1 MKVKKLV
8 AILLGI
14 MLIAFGVGLLS
25 LKHYGFGNRKTHNI
39 NWNSNS
45 PINGFVKHFNDNST
59 DYIEKNIDEEI
70 IEEASGISTID
81 IDVAFSNVNI
91 IPEDRDNIR
100 VHFHGYVKANFIPS
114 IKTRSSNGTL
124 YISFKKDSNN
134 SHNTKTVDVNLDIY
148 VPKTYDKAIKIDTS
162 FGNIDI
168 SSLTL
173 SQLKLMTSFG
183 NIEINDLTGDVEAD
197 TSYGNIVV
205 ENLTGN
211 LEASTSFGN
220 IDLEYEEFDYNI
232 DADTSFGD
240 IRLILPKNSQF
251 KIDAECSF
259 GNINIDF
266 PVKVTKNEKDKI
278 SGNVGNSSNTIEL
291 ESSSGD
297 IRVIRK

>member
-8 AILLGI
+8 AILCGI
-14 MLIAFGVGLLS
+14 MLIALGVGFLS
-25 LKHYGFGNRKTHNI
+25 LKHYGFAYGRSNNI
-39 NWNSNS
+39 SFNFNF
-45 PINGFVKHFNDNST
+45 PFKDLVEHFNDSST

-70 IEEASGISTID
+70 IEEAAGISTID
-81 IDVAFSNVNI
+81 IDVDFSNINI
-91 IPEDRDNIR
+91 IPEDRDDIR

-114 IKTRSSNGTL
+114 IKTRSSNGSL
-124 YISFKKDSNN
+124 YISFEKDSKVSNN
-134 SHNTKTVDVNLDIY
+134 TQTVDVNLDIY

-168 SSLTL
+168 SSMTL
-173 SQLKLMTSFG
+173 SQLKLFTSFG
-183 NIEINDLTGDVEAD
+183 NIYVKDLAGD
-197 TSYGNIVV
+197 
-205 ENLTGN
+205 

-220 IDLEYEEFDYNI
+220 IDLEYKEFDYNI
-232 DADTSFGD
+232 DANTSFGD
-240 IRLILPKNSQF
+240 IRLTLPKNSQF

-297 IRVIRK
+297 IEVIRK